1 MELTVEESLATRLEM
16 DEEALA
22 PFTTALDSAQLRA
35 LDSIVEAALVAEDEA
50 VRRAVEE
57 AIEAVPW
64 PVRSAA
70 RAILMG
76 DS

>member
-22 PFTTALDSAQLRA
+22 PFTT
-35 LDSIVEAALVAEDEA
+35 ALVAEDEA

-70 RAILMG
+70 RTILMG

>member
-22 PFTTALDSAQLRA
+22 PFTTAL
-35 LDSIVEAALVAEDEA
+35 VAEDEA
-50 VRRAVEE
+50 ARRAVEE
-57 AIEAVPW
+57 AVEAVPW

-70 RAILMG
+70 RTILTG